1 MIQLAQSMLK
11 RVRDK
16 IQTFKPIERVK
27 IEDWE
32 DIKDR
37 ASVAEKLLKEDN
49 PALIVL
55 QETLKNAEDSILENR
70 IRKVQEVYTITD
82 SFKKIFTTSKKL
94 QDDELVGQIKFIR
107 SFLAE
112 VESWVAR
119 KKELE
124 RLEAE
129 GKVEI
134 ERNDE
139 KRA

>member
-1 MIQLAQSMLK
+1 MLK

-16 IQTFKPIERVK
+16 IQAFKPIERVR

-112 VESWVAR
+112 LESWVIR

-124 RLEAE
+124 KLEAE

-139 KRA
+139 KRG